1 MIFFT
6 VFLKTCG
13 FSSLFIIIIIFLLLW
28 LDYFKWSLLN
38 SADSFFY
45 LIKYSVEVLYWNF
58 LITVIF
64 ISSILLLIFF
74 FTICVSLLSF
84 SFRTCIIFLIS
95 FSCLPMF
102 SCISLISF
110 KLIIFKSWW
119 DNSPI
124 SFFYDQLQIYFF
136 IW

>member
-1 MIFFT
+1 MTFFI
-6 VFLKTCG
+6 VFNKTCV
-13 FSSLFIIIIIFLLLW
+13 FSSLFIIIIFLLFW

-58 LITVIF
+58 LITLIF

-74 FTICVSLLSF
+74 FTICISLLSF
-84 SFRTCIIFLIS
+84 SFCTCIIFLIS

-110 KLIIFKSWW
+110 KLIIFKSWSG
-119 DNSPI
+119 NSPI